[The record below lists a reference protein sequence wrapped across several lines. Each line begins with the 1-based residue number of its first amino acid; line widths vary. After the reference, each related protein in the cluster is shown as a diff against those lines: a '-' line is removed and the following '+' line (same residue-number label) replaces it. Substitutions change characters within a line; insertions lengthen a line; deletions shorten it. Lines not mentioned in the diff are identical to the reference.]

1 MMLRKLDMT
10 KNKTGQNS
18 LVKSQHKYF
27 CKRSKGVD
35 YQRKLQKLLDIIIL
49 EKKNKWD
56 KKI

>member
-1 MMLRKLDMT
+1 MLRKLDMT

-49 EKKNKWD
+49 EKKNK
-56 KKI
+56 